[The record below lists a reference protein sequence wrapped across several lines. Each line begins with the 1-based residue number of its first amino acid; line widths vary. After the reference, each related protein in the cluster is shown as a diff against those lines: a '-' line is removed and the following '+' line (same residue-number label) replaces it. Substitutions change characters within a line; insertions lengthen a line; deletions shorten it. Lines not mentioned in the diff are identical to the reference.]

1 MHLLEVVERAGGE
14 TELQR
19 GAQRHCSDRGDE
31 THPHEAI
38 LGGLVIEE
46 RLSQCRHLFLS
57 QSINPVP
64 TRCFYSSRN
73 IKESFPG
80 ALQSKGGTEREGK
93 RGSTSRVETSSQKA
107 QPGKRAA

>member
-31 THPHEAI
+31 AHPHEAI

-46 RLSQCRHLFLS
+46 RLSQCRHLF
-57 QSINPVP
+57 
-64 TRCFYSSRN
+64 CRN
-73 IKESFPG
+73 
-80 ALQSKGGTEREGK
+80 R
-93 RGSTSRVETSSQKA
+93 
-107 QPGKRAA
+107 